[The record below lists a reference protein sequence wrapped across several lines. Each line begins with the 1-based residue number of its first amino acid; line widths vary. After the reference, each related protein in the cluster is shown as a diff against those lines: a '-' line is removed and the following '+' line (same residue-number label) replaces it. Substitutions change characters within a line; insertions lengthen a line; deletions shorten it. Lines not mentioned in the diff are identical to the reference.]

1 MMRFLPEKL
10 KQKLHTELQAQRLK
24 KALDSLVP
32 GKVPSEEQLVTL
44 GQAWGHDGYSAAD
57 VCLRSIADYAATTDG
72 PILECG
78 SGLSTL
84 VMSVLAGR
92 RGVPIYSL
100 EHHESYFGHVSR
112 LLRRLQL
119 SKVNL
124 VLAPL
129 RSKGDFEWYDV
140 QPTSFPDKFQL
151 IICDGPPSDTKGGR
165 YGLFPVLKNTFAPG
179 ATLLLD
185 DVDRPE
191 EQQILRRWCDEEH
204 LVVEREINGQG
215 TSVAICRVPSV

>member
-1 MMRFLPEKL
+1 MKLLSKKL
-10 KQKLHTELQAQRLK
+10 KQKLHAEVQFQRLK
-24 KALDSLVP
+24 KALGSLVP
-32 GKVPSEEQLVTL
+32 GEVPSDTQLAML

-57 VCLRSIADYAATTDG
+57 VCLRLIAEHAAATDG

-84 VMSVLAGR
+84 VMSALAGR

-100 EHHESYFGHVSR
+100 EHHETYFGHVNG

-119 SKVNL
+119 GKVNHL
-124 VLAPL
+124 LAPL
-129 RSKGDFEWYDV
+129 QSAGDFEWYDV

-204 LVVEREINGQG
+204 LVVEREINGQC